1 MSSYQPRPGSSYG
14 GQPMRQTRG
23 APIRQTRSGP
33 QPINKSAM
41 DNMARDYDIDKDKKS
56 RNIMVGIATVSVLG
70 KLLFFIDYLFCY
82 VMHGYI
88 NNEQTIRMMIGMGRR
103 SLVYYA

>member
-1 MSSYQPRPGSSYG
+1 MSSYQPRSSSYG

-23 APIRQTRSGP
+23 APMRQTRGAPMRQTRSGP

-41 DNMARDYDIDKDKKS
+41 DNMARDYDIDKDRKS

-70 KLLFFIDYLFCY
+70 KL
-82 VMHGYI
+82 
-88 NNEQTIRMMIGMGRR
+88 
-103 SLVYYA
+103 

>member
-1 MSSYQPRPGSSYG
+1 
-14 GQPMRQTRG
+14 MRQTRG
-23 APIRQTRSGP
+23 APIRQTRSSGP

-70 KLLFFIDYLFCY
+70 KL
-82 VMHGYI
+82 
-88 NNEQTIRMMIGMGRR
+88 
-103 SLVYYA
+103 

>member
-1 MSSYQPRPGSSYG
+1 MSYQPRTSSSYG

-23 APIRQTRSGP
+23 APIRQTRSSGGGP

-41 DNMARDYDIDKDKKS
+41 DNMARDYDIDKDRKS

-70 KLLFFIDYLFCY
+70 KLY
-82 VMHGYI
+82 VLLILIFGVVI
-88 NNEQTIRMMIGMGRR
+88 
-103 SLVYYA
+103 

>member
-1 MSSYQPRPGSSYG
+1 
-14 GQPMRQTRG
+14 MRQTRG
-23 APIRQTRSGP
+23 APIRQTRSSGGP

-70 KLLFFIDYLFCY
+70 KIYVLLIIYFW
-82 VMHGYI
+82 YI
-88 NNEQTIRMMIGMGRR
+88 I
-103 SLVYYA
+103 